1 MPTTVTCVT
10 IRLAV
15 HEAQWLAHVQSVARS
30 MPGLVPVVKG
40 NGYGFRRWNL
50 MPLAGQLAKE
60 VAVGTV
66 FEVRDV
72 PSNVTPIVLTPTLT
86 PPPKNIPLNTVLT
99 VGGRHHVVALTTSG
113 WRGDVI
119 VKLQS
124 SAMRFGVNRADLD
137 LLLSDVADA
146 QFTLRG
152 FSIHPPLEGDDAAH
166 LKDITQWLDVIDAS
180 LPIYVS
186 HLSAAAYAK
195 LCSDFP
201 RYDFRIR
208 LGTSLWHGDKS
219 MMQLSADVIDHHPV
233 ESGTR
238 AGYRLNKVDGPGE
251 IVIIGCGTAHGVT
264 LLPDGRSPFHY
275 KRQRLNLLEAPHM
288 HSSML
293 FVARGRPLPSVG
305 EWIDVQQPLTRVQV
319 DLLQWLK

>member
-1 MPTTVTCVT
+1 MT

-15 HEAQWLAHVQSVARS
+15 HEAQWLQHVQGVARS

-50 MPLAGQLAKE
+50 MPLAGQLSTE

-86 PPPKNIPLNTVLT
+86 PPPKNIPLNTILT
-99 VGGRHHVVALTTSG
+99 VAGRHHVVALTTAG

-124 SAMRFGVNRADLD
+124 SAHRFGVVPADLEP
-137 LLLSDVADA
+137 LLSDIADA
-146 QFTLRG
+146 QFTIRG
-152 FSIHPPLEGDDAAH
+152 FSIHPPLEGDDASH
-166 LKDITQWLDVIDAS
+166 LKDITQWLGVIDPS
-180 LPIYVS
+180 LPVYVS
-186 HLSAAAYAK
+186 HLSTEAYVK
-195 LCSDFP
+195 LRADNP
-201 RYDFRIR
+201 KRDFRIR
-208 LGTSLWHGDKS
+208 LGTSLWHGNKS
-219 MMQLSADVIDHHPV
+219 MMQLSADVLDHHPI
-233 ESGTR
+233 ETGSK
-238 AGYRLNKVDGPGE
+238 AGYRQVKVDGAGE
-251 IVIIGCGTAHGVT
+251 IVLVGCGTAHGVT
-264 LLPDGRSPFHY
+264 VLPDGRSPFHY

-288 HSSML
+288 HTSML
-293 FVARGRPLPSVG
+293 FLSRGRPIPSIG

-319 DLLQWLK
+319 DLLQWVK

>member
-1 MPTTVTCVT
+1 MT

-15 HEAQWLAHVQSVARS
+15 HEAQWLAHVQGVARS

-50 MPLAGQLAKE
+50 MPLAGQLATE

-72 PSNVTPIVLTPTLT
+72 PVNVTPIVLTPTMT
-86 PPPKNIPLNTVLT
+86 PPPKNIPMNTVMT
-99 VGGRHHVVALTTSG
+99 IGSPHHVVALTSAG

-124 SAMRFGVNRADLD
+124 SAMRFGVARKDLEA
-137 LLLSDVADA
+137 LLSDIAHA
-146 QFTLRG
+146 QFTLHG
-152 FSIHPPLEGDDAAH
+152 FAIHPPIEGDDISH
-166 LKDITQWLDVIDAS
+166 LKDVTKWLDVIDAS
-180 LPIYVS
+180 LPVYVS
-186 HLSAAAYAK
+186 HLSAGAYAK
-195 LCSDFP
+195 LRSDYP
-201 RYDFRIR
+201 KREFRIR

-219 MMQLSADVIDHHPV
+219 MMQLSADVVDHHPV

-251 IVIIGCGTAHGVT
+251 IVVVGCGTAHGVT

-275 KRQRLNLLEAPHM
+275 KNQRLNLLEPPHM

-305 EWIDVQQPLTRVQV
+305 EWIDVQQPLTRIQV
-319 DLLQWLK
+319 DLLQWVK